1 MVLLFAESILVE
13 LYGCE
18 YLLNTLFRDF
28 FCVTDSTTT
37 SSTIAYVLLLLL
49 LITLLLLL
57 PIPDIIISLLPYVI
71 DIPLFISPVTPYSVL
86 CLYIVLDEFNNP
98 VLVVIFVGLYKL
110 DDDVE
115 LISFEY
121 DLFAYCNERI
131 YFNEFCCL
139 SKVDVSCLFRY
150 IVLLYNAATCYL
162 NIIY

>member
-1 MVLLFAESILVE
+1 MLFAESILVE

-49 LITLLLLL
+49 LTLILL
-57 PIPDIIISLLPYVI
+57 PLPDIIISLLPSVI
-71 DIPLFISPVTPYSVL
+71 DKPLFISPPVTLYNVL

-98 VLVVIFVGLYKL
+98 VLLVFVGLYKF

-115 LISFEY
+115 LINFEY

-139 SKVDVSCLFRY
+139 SKVDVSCLFKY
-150 IVLLYNAATCYL
+150 VVLLYNAATCYL